1 MDSGVDSES
10 NIDNAINYIR
20 SSRSEGADWILLPEM
35 FSFMGPYDDLKKEA
49 ISIHSERFKVFQG
62 LAKELGIVLFLGT
75 IPEPSDDDKKVYNT
89 FYVIGRD
96 GNVLAKYRKTHL
108 FNLNGDDKRNRYCES
123 DGYIQGDDLVTIN
136 IDGYNVHLTVCYDI
150 RFSGLFN
157 ALQKIEKADVIMC
170 PSAFTE
176 ATGKRHWHTLMKS
189 RAIEYQC
196 YVVAS
201 SQTGTKKN
209 GKSNYGHALVYNPWG
224 TLLVDTKKNP
234 GYEIT
239 SISKEVISS
248 HRKALPI
255 LSNSRPELY

>member
-1 MDSGVDSES
+1 
-10 NIDNAINYIR
+10 
-20 SSRSEGADWILLPEM
+20 M
-35 FSFMGPYDDLKKEA
+35 FSFMGSYDNLKKEA
-49 ISIHSERFKVFQG
+49 ISTNSSKFKAFQN
-62 LAKELGIVLFLGT
+62 LAKELNVVLFLGT
-75 IPEPSDDDKKVYNT
+75 IPEPSDDAKKVYNS

-96 GNVLAKYRKTHL
+96 GKIIAKYRKTHL
-108 FNLNGDDKRNRYCES
+108 FNLNGDDKKNRYCEA
-123 DGYIQGDDLVTIN
+123 DGYIQGENLVTIN
-136 IDGYNVHLTVCYDI
+136 VDGYNVHLTVCYDI

-157 ALQKIEKADVIMC
+157 ALQKIAKADVIMC

-201 SQTGTKKN
+201 SQTGSKKN
-209 GKSNYGHALVYNPWG
+209 GKANYGHALVYDPWG
-224 TLLVDTKKNP
+224 TLLVDTKKSP

-248 HRKALPI
+248 HRNSSTYFVKQQARII
-255 LSNSRPELY
+255 LDKTR